1 MAFGFSV
8 QVVIFVQDK
17 VPGVLPAQAAYLTH
31 GHLPRSITEWYELGE
46 NAEHA
51 HQPKDEHEAIQAH
64 QVDTASGA
72 DPSQQIVQVFHD
84 KAQKEQFKDEGWQ
97 VVVQEQRAIHKEV
110 QLPFY

>member
-17 VPGVLPAQAAYLTH
+17 VPGVLPAQAAYLSH

-84 KAQKEQFKDEGWQ
+84 KA
-97 VVVQEQRAIHKEV
+97 
-110 QLPFY
+110 